1 MSFTT
6 VNQFHVPKE
15 QRGRWAIPNLLSP
28 GLTLLTGE
36 TRSGKTSLAYQLMMS
51 VGAGQSAL
59 DGTSEFTAT
68 PGTVFYLGLDLSASR
83 LDDMRLRFQ
92 AACPDTTLPGN
103 VMITNTWHAL
113 TPEEGLKELR
123 GWFDLYPDKRLLVI
137 DNLVA
142 LRTLFKVWWSHLSR
156 QFSTKFKIELNH
168 SRNV

>member
-1 MSFTT
+1 
-6 VNQFHVPKE
+6 
-15 QRGRWAIPNLLSP
+15 
-28 GLTLLTGE
+28 
-36 TRSGKTSLAYQLMMS
+36 
-51 VGAGQSAL
+51 
-59 DGTSEFTAT
+59 
-68 PGTVFYLGLDLSASR
+68 
-83 LDDMRLRFQ
+83 MRLRFQ